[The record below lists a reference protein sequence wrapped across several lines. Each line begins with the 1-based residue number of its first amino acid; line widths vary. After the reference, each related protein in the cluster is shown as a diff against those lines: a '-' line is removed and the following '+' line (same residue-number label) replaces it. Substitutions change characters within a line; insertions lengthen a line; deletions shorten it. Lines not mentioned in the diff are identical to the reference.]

1 MRSAETSSG
10 VVLDDISWDDYQT
23 IGAIL
28 RDRPALRLTYDG
40 GSMEIMTTSPEHEKY
55 KMRLGR
61 LVETLAE
68 EFDLKLEPG
77 GNMTFQREDLVK
89 GLEADQCYWI
99 QHEAEV
105 RGKLVWDPVA
115 DPPPDLV
122 IEIEISR
129 SAMGRM
135 SIYAALRVPEVWCF
149 DGERLRVFVLQSDG
163 VYAIAERSPAFP
175 SVDMKEL
182 ARFLQPAPEQ
192 DYLSLIRSFR
202 AWAQDHRRHSP
213 KKEAIR

>member
-1 MRSAETSSG
+1 MIVAERNLPSADPPSR
-10 VVLDDISWDDYQT
+10 VVLDDVSWDDYQT
-23 IGAIL
+23 IGDVL

-55 KMRLGR
+55 KTRLGR

-68 EFDLKLEPG
+68 ELDLKLEPG

-105 RGKLVWDPVA
+105 RGKLVWDPAV

-149 DGERLRVFVLQSDG
+149 DGERLSVFALQPDG
-163 VYAIAERSPAFP
+163 TYALADRSSSFP
-175 SVDMKEL
+175 SVAMNEVV
-182 ARFLQPAPEQ
+182 RFLQPAPDQ
-192 DYLSLIRSFR
+192 DYLSVIRSFR
-202 AWAQDHRRHSP
+202 EWLQSRD
-213 KKEAIR
+213 